1 MIEEKMISKR
11 GISQVTSI
19 YIVYTPP
26 FTSKPN
32 IEDESWRGESIRV
45 ITQPLITPFQFER
58 RIAKGHH
65 SRVTRVKEEKR
76 FRFSLKPRE
85 AKKN

>member
-1 MIEEKMISKR
+1 MIEEKMSSR
-11 GISQVTSI
+11 REISQVTSI
-19 YIVYTPP
+19 YTVYTPP

-58 RIAKGHH
+58 RIAKVHH
-65 SRVTRVKEEKR
+65 SRVTCVEEER
-76 FRFSLKPRE
+76 QFSFC
-85 AKKN
+85 